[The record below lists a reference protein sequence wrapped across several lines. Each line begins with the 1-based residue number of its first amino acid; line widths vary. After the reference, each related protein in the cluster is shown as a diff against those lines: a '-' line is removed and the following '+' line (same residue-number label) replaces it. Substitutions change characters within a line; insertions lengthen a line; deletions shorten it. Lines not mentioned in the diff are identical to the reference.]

1 MERTPHWAE
10 HFILPA
16 LERAFDK
23 TTVWSKVFVSLGQQ
37 QEKEKEE
44 KMKERK
50 IIIKKNKK
58 VNDPNNKIQN

>member
-16 LERAFDK
+16 LEQAFDK

-50 IIIKKNKK
+50 IIKKE
-58 VNDPNNKIQN
+58 